1 MEQLHIFFVTDLFG
15 LTEVLSTAF
24 SCTAHWLGFD
34 LFEPCFVS
42 DTSFSFFDKDGLLF
56 LSSFGRLAEGST
68 NVDFLFWAAISVK
81 NQATQLLDALSN
93 IITFHFYIFT
103 FPFIARS
110 CCDQKAN
117 HQSSIKPNYTYFT
130 YRFLQKAID
139 V

>member
-1 MEQLHIFFVTDLFG
+1 MRVFLVTDLFG
-15 LTEVLSTAF
+15 LTEVLSTVF

-81 NQATQLLDALSN
+81 
-93 IITFHFYIFT
+93 
-103 FPFIARS
+103 
-110 CCDQKAN
+110 
-117 HQSSIKPNYTYFT
+117 KPKQFS
-130 YRFLQKAID
+130 F
-139 V
+139 